1 MLFPHPLDNLLNVPY
16 ENRFPVLYC
25 LAILSR
31 KSKQFGD
38 GGGEIEKKENSKPCD
53 RPTVSGTI
61 VNLIW
66 GVGFFFCLGH
76 REKVYFT
83 FSEHIC
89 VKRGFDEPPEK
100 VQYTVHTQ
108 QHTTI
113 LTATSIPTPPNVY
126 LPKRVAVMPTT
137 INAGTT

>member
-1 MLFPHPLDNLLNVPY
+1 M
-16 ENRFPVLYC
+16 
-25 LAILSR
+25 
-31 KSKQFGD
+31 
-38 GGGEIEKKENSKPCD
+38 
-53 RPTVSGTI
+53 
-61 VNLIW
+61 W
-66 GVGFFFCLGH
+66 GFFDLG
-76 REKVYFT
+76 RLEKVYFA

-89 VKRGFDEPPEK
+89 VERGFDEPPEK

-113 LTATSIPTPPNVY
+113 LTATSIPPPNVY